1 MHRLFSCVI
10 LIVALSL
17 LVTGCGDDPI
27 TTVAPAPT
35 PGTLTFT
42 YSGILTKNGAF
53 THPFTVTGIGGIS
66 AQLVSL
72 APDSIVPVGMGIGTW
87 NGSSCLIVL
96 ANDASIQG
104 SVVIG
109 AASTAGEFCV
119 RIYDAAGTVSEPQ
132 TYTVEVTHR

>member
-1 MHRLFSCVI
+1 MHRFFSR
-10 LIVALSL
+10 LIPVVAL
-17 LVTGCGDDPI
+17 LVTGCGDNPVG
-27 TTVAPAPT
+27 TTVAPESAPVT
-35 PGTLTFT
+35 VTDT
-42 YSGILTKNGAF
+42 YAGILTKNGAF

-72 APDSIVPVGMGIGTW
+72 APDSIVPIGMGIGTW
-87 NGSSCLIVL
+87 NGSSCQVVL

-109 AASTAGEFCV
+109 TASTPGNFCV
-119 RIYDAAGTVSEPQ
+119 RIYDAAGTVSKPQ

>member
-1 MHRLFSCVI
+1 MHRFFPRVI
-10 LIVALSL
+10 LVVALSL
-17 LVTGCGDDPI
+17 LVTGCGDNPS
-27 TTVAPAPT
+27 TVAPEPT
-35 PGTLTFT
+35 AGTVTNT

-87 NGSSCLIVL
+87 NGSSCQIVL
-96 ANDASIQG
+96 ANDVTIQG
-104 SVVIG
+104 SVVVG
-109 AASTAGEFCV
+109 EASAPGDFCV
-119 RIYDAAGTVSEPQ
+119 RIYDAAGTVSEPR